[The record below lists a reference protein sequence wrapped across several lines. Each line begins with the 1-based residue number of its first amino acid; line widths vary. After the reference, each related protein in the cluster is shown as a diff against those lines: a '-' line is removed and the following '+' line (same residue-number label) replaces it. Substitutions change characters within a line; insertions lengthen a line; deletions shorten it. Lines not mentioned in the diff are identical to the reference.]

1 MNPDPYSVSVSDK
14 DIDKLSKKR
23 KAPKDRES
31 LSPRK
36 PKSSKSDKSNNS
48 DLENI
53 IDVDEEELETVHS
66 NDMSPPT
73 SAETELIKLCDSST
87 QAEPNKLAVMGRI
100 DNVLLKNELN
110 LVKSCENLYHN
121 DNQNQM
127 DINVIL
133 KCDKKKSISLD

>member
-53 IDVDEEELETVHS
+53 IDVHEEELETVHS

-87 QAEPNKLAVMGRI
+87 QTELDKLAVMGRI
-100 DNVLLKNELN
+100 DNVLKNELN

-133 KCDKKKSISLD
+133 KCDKKQSISLD